1 MTGNPLRLFSMI
13 PQNIGLHK
21 KDLQKVADE
30 NSEFGIAH
38 KKKARDILDDW
49 KKGNPQRSSGVKI
62 ESFQVKKM
70 KQFAGNYAGDY
81 ATQIMGN
88 NIILGTKKDDH
99 EESLFPHPHV
109 VTPTLPPRTPEHQT
123 YPSDSF
129 VSQPARNETKMNEL
143 NTNRRDSLN
152 CTFDKYVDDECTDE
166 DDVFEE
172 FQLSNWEFDEP
183 MPTWLSKVIERQKSL
198 TSQTDLSARFE
209 SSLKLEHIDSVKALA
224 IVGPRVCLDIV
235 PQSIHASQLTASHLA
250 YVHYISTSG
259 ESLYVSYPSEPILA
273 EASAHLMHR
282 IARTRYLSQLV
293 HAVRSGHVEGGFRG
307 ELVGRLL
314 ALFAWDKAQGPPNAI
329 DVHFSRALCVGEYLE
344 QLIAGGR
351 KKVKEILEESAVDSS
366 VMVNF
371 LSGEMF
377 FTHFVPLRYTQS
389 RVDLPR
395 CINRGAAIQCKRGQT
410 GIDLILPVI
419 LPPSSNTNRH
429 AESQNLFT
437 VEDASQSATSVQDSD
452 TYSTASASSVSTPLG
467 IFSWVGSTDIA
478 DLDQRISCILIQCRN
493 YQDSRDTQEVYARQ
507 SVSMTYSGIT
517 TAPFLTLYQQ
527 FGGEA
532 SITSLADKVGEED
545 KGKEIVSSTKPA
557 SKRKYESLEQEEQ
570 RKQYQMSIGLFGL
583 NNEVY
588 KCFDDDPEED
598 RIFELLQK
606 LAQSHPDPV
615 KFHAS
620 RKDKYVVIRNN
631 PLQYHPDSYIKAN
644 EISFS

>member
-1 MTGNPLRLFSMI
+1 MPEELKMTLELKDICSPDRLVRLGRVAYYNYKTKFQSAGELL
-13 PQNIGLHK
+13 GL
-21 KDLQKVADE
+21 LMQKLW
-30 NSEFGIAH
+30 NG
-38 KKKARDILDDW
+38 
-49 KKGNPQRSSGVKI
+49 Q
-62 ESFQVKKM
+62 
-70 KQFAGNYAGDY
+70 
-81 ATQIMGN
+81 T
-88 NIILGTKKDDH
+88 
-99 EESLFPHPHV
+99 HV
-109 VTPTLPPRTPEHQT
+109 P
-123 YPSDSF
+123 
-129 VSQPARNETKMNEL
+129 
-143 NTNRRDSLN
+143 
-152 CTFDKYVDDECTDE
+152 
-166 DDVFEE
+166 
-172 FQLSNWEFDEP
+172 
-183 MPTWLSKVIERQKSL
+183 
-198 TSQTDLSARFE
+198 TSQ
-209 SSLKLEHIDSVKALA
+209 EHIDAVKALA

-314 ALFAWDKAQGPPNAI
+314 ALFAWDKAQGPPNAV
-329 DVHFSRALCVGEYLE
+329 DVHFSRSLRVGEYLE

-366 VMVNF
+366 VMDKF

-377 FTHFVPLRYTQS
+377 FTHFVSLRYTPS
-389 RVDLPR
+389 RVDLLR

-419 LPPSSNTNRH
+419 LPPSSDAHRH
-429 AESQNLFT
+429 AESQSLFT
-437 VEDASQSATSVQDSD
+437 VEFDDDTMSLWPEFDENGDASQSATSVQDSD
-452 TYSTASASSVSTPLG
+452 RYSTAGASSVSTPLG
-467 IFSWVGSTDIA
+467 FFSRVGSTDIA

-493 YQDSRDTQEVYARQ
+493 YQDSRDTQKVYARQ

-517 TAPFLTLYQQ
+517 ESTTAPFLTLYQQ
-527 FGGEA
+527 FGGKA
-532 SITSLADKVGEED
+532 SITSLADNMGG
-545 KGKEIVSSTKPA
+545 KGKEIVGSTKPA

-570 RKQYQMSIGLFGL
+570 RKQHQMSIGLFGL

-588 KCFDDDPEED
+588 KCFGDDPEED

-620 RKDKYVVIRNN
+620 HKDKYVVIRNN